1 MNTKTEQIDI
11 IDRDIL
17 TLLFKDASMTYAEI
31 AKKILV
37 SPGTVHG
44 RIKKMKAEGI
54 IKGTT
59 VLVDPKKLG
68 YDITAFIG
76 VIIEKSSSYDDV
88 IKTLK
93 KFPEIIEAHFV
104 TGTYSMLAKVVCKNT
119 DQLREILNDH
129 IRPIDGIHRTET
141 LLVLEESIKR
151 PIRIK

>member
-1 MNTKTEQIDI
+1 MKHKIELIDVV
-11 IDRDIL
+11 DRDIL
-17 TLLFKDASMTYAEI
+17 SLLFKDASMTYAEI

-44 RIKKMKAEGI
+44 RVKKMKEEKL
-54 IKGTT
+54 IKGIT

-76 VIIEKSSSYDDV
+76 IIIEKSSSYDDV

-93 KFPEIIEAHFV
+93 RFPEIIEAHFV
-104 TGTYSMLAKVVCKNT
+104 TGTYSMLAKIVCKNT
-119 DQLREILNDH
+119 DHLREMLNDH
-129 IRPIDGIHRTET
+129 IRPINGIHRTET

-151 PIRIK
+151 PIKL

>member
-1 MNTKTEQIDI
+1 MSNKNEEIDVV
-11 IDRDIL
+11 DKEIL

-44 RIKKMKAEGI
+44 RVKKMKEEKL

-68 YDITAFIG
+68 FDITAFIG
-76 VIIEKSSSYDDV
+76 IIIEKSSSYDDV

-93 KFPEIIEAHFV
+93 RFPEIIEAHFV

-129 IRPIDGIHRTET
+129 IRPINGIHRTET

-151 PIRIK
+151 PIKL

>member
-1 MNTKTEQIDI
+1 MNTKTEQIDVV
-11 IDRDIL
+11 DKEIL
-17 TLLFKDASMTYAEI
+17 TLLFKDASMTYADI

-44 RIKKMKAEGI
+44 RIKRMKAEKL

-68 YDITAFIG
+68 YDITVFIG
-76 VIIEKSSSYDDV
+76 IIIEKSSSYNDV
-88 IKTLK
+88 IKVLK
-93 KFPEIIEAHFV
+93 KFPEVIEAHFV
-104 TGTYSMLAKVVCKNT
+104 TGLYSMLAKVVCKNT

-129 IRPIDGIHRTET
+129 IRPINGVNRTET

-151 PIRIK
+151 PISL